1 MFVNV
6 CFHLQF
12 AIIGIVTPNNL
23 QYTGAKIKNKKE
35 ITKEFI
41 NFFKK
46 IAILLTHFL
55 IFTE

>member
-12 AIIGIVTPNNL
+12 ANVGVTTPNIL
-23 QYTGAKIKNKKE
+23 QNTSAKIKNKKE

-41 NFFKK
+41 NFLKK